1 MASAPPLEE
10 RDRFIDLLRVVC
22 IVAVVLGHWATTTVV
37 WEPDRVLSVNALSV
51 VPWTRLATW
60 LIQVMPLVF
69 FAGGFAN
76 SVSRRRA
83 GSYLTYL
90 DGRLGRLLIPTAAF
104 LAVWLALG
112 LAVEGIDSG
121 SPGQAAGRR
130 GGRPSPLVP
139 GNLRGGGGPGPGH
152 GAAAPPLRPV
162 GSGGPGRGGGGHRPR
177 LHRPGSRRRRR
188 GQLRLPMA
196 VRSSARLR
204 LCRRDPAALGPA
216 RGGPHG
222 YRRAGGAGAA
232 HYGGRLPGQCGG
244 SAGPGPLQRPASQ
257 PGNGCPDPVAGGPG
271 PAAAAGGREAGWPAP
286 GRGGGCAGCTR
297 WC

>member
-90 DGRLGRLLIPTAAF
+90 DGRLGRLLIPTGC
-104 LAVWLALG
+104 L
-112 LAVEGIDSG
+112 
-121 SPGQAAGRR
+121 PGGVA
-130 GGRPSPLVP
+130 
-139 GNLRGGGGPGPGH
+139 GPGPG
-152 GAAAPPLRPV
+152 GRRA
-162 GSGGPGRGGGGHRPR
+162 STPGRRA
-177 LHRPGSRRRRR
+177 RR
-188 GQLRLPMA
+188 GPPRWSAFPSGSWASTWWRWPWPRPWSGCTAASACGWRRSWPGRWGSSTSSPSAWESKASEGPTTPSNGCSLT
-196 VRSSARLR
+196 SSASPMPTGP
-204 LCRRDPAALGPA
+204 CRA
-216 RGGPHG
+216 
-222 YRRAGGAGAA
+222 GAGA
-232 HYGGRLPGQCGG
+232 GRSSWLP
-244 SAGPGPLQRPASQ
+244 PGWRGWCCSPRWAATRSVWWECRARTAPTPSLPA
-257 PGNGCPDPVAGGPG
+257 
-271 PAAAAGGREAGWPAP
+271 W
-286 GRGGGCAGCTR
+286 R
-297 WC
+297 WLP